1 MAQRKFK
8 VVRFDEDVAPP
19 DFDNS
24 GLFCL
29 DDALKKRI
37 HPYGL
42 LLPHVVDVKIAIPS
56 EAKLNLGD
64 PSRSQL
70 GHHEF

>member
-8 VVRFDEDVAPP
+8 VVSFDEDVAPA

-29 DDALKKRI
+29 DNALKKRI

-42 LLPHVVDVKIAIPS
+42 LLPHVVDVKIAIPPKT
-56 EAKLNLGD
+56 KLNLAN
-64 PSRSQL
+64 PSFR
-70 GHHEF
+70 